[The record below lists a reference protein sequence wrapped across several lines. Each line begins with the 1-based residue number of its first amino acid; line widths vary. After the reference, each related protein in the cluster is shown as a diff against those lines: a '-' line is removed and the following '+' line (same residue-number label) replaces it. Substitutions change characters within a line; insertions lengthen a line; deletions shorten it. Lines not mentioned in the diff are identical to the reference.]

1 MTNEVIVLVGLPG
14 TGKSTW
20 LQKEGLNE
28 KACFIYSTDLYLESI
43 AAELGKTYSEVH
55 GEYFDEAQKFMND
68 GLREAIKAIKGG
80 GTIVWDQTNLGVK
93 KRKSILS
100 KFGKDWKKTAVIFNV
115 TPDIA
120 ERLASRPGKVIPEAT
135 LKAMAASY
143 TEPTLDE
150 GFDEIIRADNMSDV
164 DE

>member
-1 MTNEVIVLVGLPG
+1 MSNEVIVLVGLPG

-28 KACFIYSTDLYLESI
+28 KARFIYSTDLYLESI

-55 GEYFDEAQKFMND
+55 GEYFDAAQKFMD
-68 GLREAIKAIKGG
+68 DMLAVAIKLG

-100 KFGKDWKKTAVIFNV
+100 KFGKDWKKTAVVFNV
-115 TPDIA
+115 TPDIE
-120 ERLASRPGKVIPEAT
+120 ERLASRPGKVIPAAT
-135 LKAMAASY
+135 LKAMTVSY

-150 GFDEIIRADNMSDV
+150 GFDEIIRADNTSDL
-164 DE
+164 ENKE